1 MRIRVSDTAAVDFLE
16 KRVLA
21 AEDDGFSVN

>member
-1 MRIRVSDTAAVDFLE
+1 MRIRVSATAAVDFLE
-16 KRVLA
+16 RGVLA